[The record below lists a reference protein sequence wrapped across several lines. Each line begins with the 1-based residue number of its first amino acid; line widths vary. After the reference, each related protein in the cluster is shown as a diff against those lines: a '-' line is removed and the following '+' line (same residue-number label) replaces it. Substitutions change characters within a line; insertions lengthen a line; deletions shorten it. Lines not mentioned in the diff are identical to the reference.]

1 MRGPGYS
8 DQSHMLGRNKL
19 RLAIF
24 ALLVAVAL
32 QRAYWAQVAQWRE
45 DQACNLWLGYVQ
57 PVLEL
62 PVGLISSVTTPNPNG
77 MPLLAELLAL
87 LPNLWAISTLLGFVQ
102 GALAIWVCSLIV
114 RPTWRFLLVALPVSS
129 SVLVSATSVEFWNN
143 WILVSFDL
151 AFFGCYMTYQ
161 RTRSLWPIT
170 GCVLLMLLAPA
181 VYLAGLVNAVVYFV
195 FTAHLLL
202 RYPPERS
209 TWVGIRGNVPPALAT
224 LAVIGVMLTLTW
236 LPYAE
241 VMRHNSLPASPPM
254 ADRLVNVL
262 EAALDFPRWS
272 LLHWYRKHRETF
284 LQSNGE
290 IIGFRGERLLSISE
304 MLLLAQ
310 GALAVLALAVT
321 LVRRVRLRPSALAQS
336 FFLPG
341 KRWHGRMLLAGLGFV
356 WLSLLM
362 SPLVGGPSWT
372 RSEREDQQVQFIPFV
387 LIASFALPQLL
398 QMPVWLRT
406 RVQHAT
412 LVLAIACTVV
422 NIMATHTIVSA
433 HLAYDGDELTGA
445 DVPLAQQRSVA
456 RFIAEDWRRVSRSAS
471 IPVFYK
477 HGQDWVVDFGKALL
491 PYYPAPMVVGRAI
504 DFELSRVHGLQN
516 SQEGIQKRAARNARY
531 IVTYA
536 WRAPPKVAPAPVKHY
551 KLGRLRVSIV
561 ERMERAER

>member
-1 MRGPGYS
+1 
-8 DQSHMLGRNKL
+8 MLGLNKL
-19 RLAIF
+19 RLAIIG
-24 ALLVAVAL
+24 LLVAVAL

-57 PVLEL
+57 PVLDL
-62 PVGLISSVTTPNPNG
+62 PVGLISSVKTPNPNG
-77 MPLLAELLAL
+77 MPLLAEWLSL

-102 GALAIWVCSLIV
+102 GALAIWVCSLLV
-114 RPTWRFLLVALPVSS
+114 QPTWRFLLVALPVSS

-151 AFFGCYMTYQ
+151 AFFGCYMTYW

-181 VYLAGLVNAVVYFV
+181 VYLAGLVNALVYFV
-195 FTAHLLL
+195 LIAHLLL
-202 RYPPERS
+202 RHPPQRS
-209 TWVGIRGNVPPALAT
+209 AWIGVRGNVLPALAA
-224 LAVIGVMLTLTW
+224 LVVIGVMLTLTW
-236 LPYAE
+236 LPYAD
-241 VMRHNSLPASPPM
+241 VMRHKALPMSPPM
-254 ADRLVNVL
+254 NDRLVNGL

-284 LQSNGE
+284 LQSSGE
-290 IIGFRGERLLSISE
+290 IIGFHGERLLSISE
-304 MLLLAQ
+304 ALLLAQ
-310 GALAVLALAVT
+310 GALAVLAIAVT
-321 LVRRVRLRPSALAQS
+321 LVRRVRLLPSALAQS

-341 KRWHGRMLLAGLGFV
+341 KRWHGRMLLTGLGFV

-362 SPLVGGPSWT
+362 SPLIGGPAWT
-372 RSEREDQQVQFIPFV
+372 RSEREDQQVQFVPFV

-433 HLAYDGDELTGA
+433 HLNYNGDELSDA
-445 DVPLAQQRSVA
+445 DVPLAQQREVA
-456 RFIAEDWRRVSRSAS
+456 RFIAEDWRRVSTSS
-471 IPVFYK
+471 QIPVFYK

-504 DFELSRVHGLQN
+504 DFELSRVYGLQN
-516 SQEGIQKRAARNARY
+516 SQEGIQKRSPRNARY

-536 WRAPPKVAPAPVKHY
+536 WRAPPKVAPAPVKHHR
-551 KLGRLRVSIV
+551 LGRLRVSVV
-561 ERMERAER
+561 ER